1 MKEKDLQWAVLR
13 EFDEDGLNLCEFYGP
28 FKNEEIAYLYA
39 LEMAKYKRGTFSPM
53 PLMKPYKMVQAMCC
67 IHPPGDGSTCAGG
80 SCCCT
85 ENYKCDLCKTRS
97 GEE

>member
-1 MKEKDLQWAVLR
+1 MWVVMRIWHENGRILYTI
-13 EFDEDGLNLCEFYGP
+13 YGP
-28 FKNEEIAYLYA
+28 FDSAVKAEFYSKEKGKI
-39 LEMAKYKRGTFSPM
+39 LEGTYSTM
-53 PLMKPYKMVQAMCC
+53 LLVEPYEQVPVLCC